1 VSERRRHEYVLQLRG
16 DEAGLA
22 GDASVRHPVP
32 EDAEALAVLMLDAYR
47 GTIDY
52 DDEGL
57 DEARDEVSRYLAGR
71 PLFECSWVR
80 IDAEVPVSACL
91 VGWSLRECPIVS
103 YVMTAARAKSSGFA
117 SDLLARSLA
126 SLAGTGQRE
135 VCAWITEG
143 NVPSEIVFARAGFRR
158 R

>member
-1 VSERRRHEYVLQLRG
+1 MGERRRHEYVRDLRG
-16 DEAGLA
+16 DETRPAWEA
-22 GDASVRHPVP
+22 NVRHPTP
-32 EDAEALAVLMLDAYR
+32 EDVEALAVLMLEAYR

-57 DEARDEVSRYLAGR
+57 DEARAEVGRYLAGR
-71 PLFECSWVR
+71 PLLECSWLR
-80 IDAEVPVSACL
+80 IEGAVPVSACL
-91 VGWSLRECPIVS
+91 VGWSTRECPIVS
-103 YVMTAARAKSSGFA
+103 YVMTAPQAKSKGFA

-126 SLAGTGQRE
+126 SLAGEDQRE

-158 R
+158 L